1 MYCSDTTLFWNGD
14 DTLLECSDLGLKPG
28 EPHKICRGNDRECV
42 ENEPYQDCV
51 RGPNHCFNSD
61 AVQQYDSEL
70 HALDDMKVARLAI
83 GVGDESNVS
92 SGSALWMIDDKYVLK
107 YKLYLLYNFVYETF
121 LNCCEFIYIHN
132 IYGCSFLLS
141 LLHLFIRTRKHYQI
155 CYSVPVKIL
164 VFYQSKC

>member
-107 YKLYLLYNFVYETF
+107 YKLYLLYNFVF
-121 LNCCEFIYIHN
+121 MK
-132 IYGCSFLLS
+132 LS
-141 LLHLFIRTRKHYQI
+141 LIAANLFTFITFTVAHFFFLY
-155 CYSVPVKIL
+155 YTY
-164 VFYQSKC
+164 VFAHTNIIKFIIQSR

>member
-92 SGSALWMIDDKYVLK
+92 SGSALWMIDDKYVLNNN
-107 YKLYLLYNFVYETF
+107 YIYCMIFLMILPLIAANVFTSLTFTIVHFFFLFYTYLFAHANTIK
-121 LNCCEFIYIHN
+121 FII
-132 IYGCSFLLS
+132 
-141 LLHLFIRTRKHYQI
+141 
-155 CYSVPVKIL
+155 
-164 VFYQSKC
+164 QSR